1 MRLGLVT
8 PILLAI
14 LACATPGCTT
24 VATAPDDARETR
36 ELKIRAGD
44 EIRIV
49 TTNRDRL
56 SLKVERVLDDRFV
69 GVTVEPA
76 AKEKR
81 AAGTPVEVPYPEIAM
96 IEVTRFDPG
105 AVAGVGS
112 AVVFTVALGVFVL
125 TGVPVVIPP

>member
-1 MRLGLVT
+1 MRLGLIAA
-8 PILLAI
+8 ILLAI
-14 LACATPGCTT
+14 LACAASGCTT
-24 VATAPDDARETR
+24 VAAAPDDARETR

-44 EIRIV
+44 EIRVV
-49 TTNRDRL
+49 TANRDRL
-56 SLKVERVLDDRFV
+56 SLKVEQVLEDRFV
-69 GVTVEPA
+69 GVTIEPA

-81 AAGTPVEVPYPEIAM
+81 VAGTPVEVPYPEIAM

-112 AVVFTVALGVFVL
+112 AVIFTVALGVFVL